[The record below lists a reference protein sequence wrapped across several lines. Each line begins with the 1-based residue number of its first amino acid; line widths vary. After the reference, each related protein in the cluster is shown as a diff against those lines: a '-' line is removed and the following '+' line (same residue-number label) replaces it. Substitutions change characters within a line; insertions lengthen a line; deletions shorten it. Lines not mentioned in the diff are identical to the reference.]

1 MTAEHEL
8 VHRVLDAQSDPEAA
22 DGLVRDYLPFI
33 RAEAARFLKRP
44 PAEGEDALG
53 IAMRA
58 FYEAAMAYQRRRGP
72 FLRLAAAAIRNRLID
87 AYRRERRHRGQASL
101 DQPVGDGDTTL
112 GERLAGG
119 DDHLGQ
125 LVHAEAAREE
135 IAHYAGQLAAL
146 GLSLSDVAD
155 SCPRQERTLR
165 ACMAAL
171 AWARENPAVLEQAV
185 ATGKLPLARMADGAG
200 VERKTLERHRRY
212 LLAILLAYTNG
223 FEVIRGHLRQLDP
236 EGRRAV

>member
-22 DGLVRDYLPFI
+22 DNLVRDYLPFI
-33 RAEAARFLKRP
+33 RAEAAKFLKRP

-53 IAMRA
+53 IAMLA

-119 DDHLGQ
+119 DDHLGR

-171 AWARENPAVLEQAV
+171 AWARGEP
-185 ATGKLPLARMADGAG
+185 GGAG
-200 VERKTLERHRRY
+200 
-212 LLAILLAYTNG
+212 AG
-223 FEVIRGHLRQLDP
+223 RGHREASAGP
-236 EGRRAV
+236 HGRRGRRGAQDSGTPPALRAGDLAGVHQRL